1 MIIAMALSIIL
12 TVSLVMVGTLLYLG
26 QYVSKDGS
34 GRSPG
39 AGGEVV
45 RTGREQLQFL
55 WKRLRLTVSEMNYA
69 ARRIVELQ
77 ARPLSDGHPNH

>member
-1 MIIAMALSIIL
+1 MIIAMTLSIIL
-12 TVSLVMVGTLLYLG
+12 TVSLVMVGALLYLG

-34 GRSPG
+34 GRSQA

-55 WKRLRLTVSEMNYA
+55 WHRLGAAVSEMNYA
-69 ARRIVELQ
+69 ARRIVEVQ

>member
-1 MIIAMALSIIL
+1 MIIAMTISIIL
-12 TVSLVMVGTLLYLG
+12 TVSLVMVGALLYLG

-34 GRSPG
+34 GRSQA

-45 RTGREQLQFL
+45 RTGREELQFL
-55 WKRLRLTVSEMNYA
+55 WHRLRAAVSEMNYA

-77 ARPLSDGHPNH
+77 ARPLSDGHPKH